1 MPLICSGASSGM
13 VSLELGYDDGMK
25 PEMQR
30 FNDALRSVLQVSK
43 HDLQRMLEAEKQ
55 ANADKPK
62 RGPKPKV
69 SGHVASE
76 RIRRSFH
83 CQTFQSVL

>member
-1 MPLICSGASSGM
+1 LAPLIFD
-13 VSLELGYDDGMK
+13 LQWEYDDRMK

-43 HDLQRMLEAEKQ
+43 QNLQRMLEAEKK

-62 RGPKPKV
+62 RGPKPTA
-69 SGHVASE
+69 SGHAASGKD
-76 RIRRSFH
+76 
-83 CQTFQSVL
+83 